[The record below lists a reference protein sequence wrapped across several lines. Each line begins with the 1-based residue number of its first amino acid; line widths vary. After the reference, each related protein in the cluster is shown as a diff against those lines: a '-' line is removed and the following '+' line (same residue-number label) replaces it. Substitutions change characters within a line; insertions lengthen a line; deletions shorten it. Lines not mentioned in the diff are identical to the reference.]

1 LNIEAEDTTATIAG
15 ARDDIKAH
23 VTTEINNA
31 EEAIKSV
38 DEKVG
43 AAEGA
48 IKAHVTAEVDDAET
62 AIKDHVTAEVDDAEG
77 AIKAHVTTE
86 VDGAE
91 TAIKDHVTVEVDDA
105 ETNIK
110 KRVDDAETAIKGHVT
125 AEVDDAE
132 TAIKDHVTAEVDD
145 AETNIKKRVDDAE
158 GAIKAHVTTSV
169 ASVKTDTV
177 KILAVDDTGGIKHD
191 TIEILSMLQE
201 ILTRVYHYTLHPLT
215 LEQADRVACLRVI
228 AVVEE
233 QVLDRNG
240 NLEPIR
246 SDERTLH
253 CLSLLEGK
261 PIEAWFRVV
270 LSDFEADDV
279 PALLERYQQ
288 IQELRQALIL
298 HFTLPS
304 LTQEQSD
311 KVRDCLRVIIDIE
324 ERVVDRAFD
333 LDQLNADLQEIED
346 LDKTKRCL
354 ALLRSDEGEPILAQK
369 FQDMFS
375 KFQTV
380 DMPVRLM
387 RYQQI
392 QELRQALIQHFTAT
406 VRTNVQP

>member
-1 LNIEAEDTTATIAG
+1 MRDIMADFDSTAPEVFRTKFHARKAITLKQLQEELEDTEAGIKGVKRGLNIEAEDTTATIAG

-48 IKAHVTAEVDDAET
+48 IKA
-62 AIKDHVTAEVDDAEG
+62 
-77 AIKAHVTTE
+77 
-86 VDGAE
+86 
-91 TAIKDHVTVEVDDA
+91 
-105 ETNIK
+105 
-110 KRVDDAETAIKGHVT
+110 HVT